1 MKRRIAAI
9 SASTLAA
16 LLGAGGAHAQS
27 ADATTAMPAKAAACA
42 ACHGAGGAAPI
53 LPAYP
58 VLAGQTARYLYL
70 ELRDFNEGRRVNEL
84 MTPMAA
90 GLTRDEMRELGDYF
104 SKQTPRPQAFAA
116 DADKARLGKA
126 KADENLCTMCHLGG
140 FKGQNEVPKVAGQ
153 NFDYVVKQLGDFK
166 ARRRTNDAGSMTS
179 VTSSLTDDDIVN
191 IAHYLLGL

>member
-1 MKRRIAAI
+1 M
-9 SASTLAA
+9 
-16 LLGAGGAHAQS
+16 LLSVAFAGVAQAQT
-27 ADATTAMPAKAAACA
+27 ADATVAMPAKAAACV

-58 VLAGQTARYLYL
+58 ILAGQTARYLYL

-104 SKQTPRPQAFAA
+104 SKQTPKPQTFAA
-116 DADKARLGKA
+116 NADKAKLGKA

-140 FKGQNEVPKVAGQ
+140 FKGQNEVPKTAGQ
-153 NFDYVVKQLGDFK
+153 NFDYIVKQLGDFK

-191 IAHYLLGL
+191 IAHYLVGL